1 MLIAEPFPSRKSIS
15 RNLIIEPF
23 NRQALNCSKNAE
35 YCDGNEDPENDTK
48 KRIEIEVYK
57 LSTTHNLDC
66 WTDFTRIK
74 VPTEIQVILE
84 LQNITT
90 YEFTK
95 AALP

>member
-48 KRIEIEVYK
+48 KESKSKFINCQRLTIWIV
-57 LSTTHNLDC
+57 
-66 WTDFTRIK
+66 
-74 VPTEIQVILE
+74 E
-84 LQNITT
+84 LTSQ
-90 YEFTK
+90 E
-95 AALP
+95 